1 MLIFRKYTIVY
12 IFSVPNSIRNFLY
25 YKKLSIIL
33 INCSVKIVN
42 ASLNDN
48 LYQINYIPF
57 SISTIKLLIQNEE
70 YYDVDVL
77 IKPTNFQNNDDFCGG
92 FDDEK
97 NALKIIWGG
106 GQENGLQTIVKGSEK
121 KYLFLFVFPTENFNL
136 LPYNLTLQVNKTIVG
151 SNSENVL
158 EEIRIKLRSIATGQ
172 LIHNIAHQKIVNNPE
187 NTRITFDGN
196 LVNSYYPRW
205 YPELCNLFVN
215 THNNY
220 YHSEPGIS
228 NISFTLFKKS
238 QGFDQDRIVLDFKG
252 NEIAVIDGDMDGASY
267 HIDIFRFNNA
277 FIVRLWFLWISK
289 KQFTD
294 RNNLKPLQKDVEK
307 RGIFDNPE
315 LPDFERFDIV
325 ISFDGT
331 ILAVC
336 TDFHWQEYWYKLRDD
351 KINMVGVVA
360 KLFHPIDE
368 SLARLCNRNFVENK
382 YENILNDLQKI
393 TTLPENFHSKFKP
406 VYVDGKEIEDSIQKR
421 QKIPGVR
428 GKNFFRSHVPYV
440 RNGYILSNMISHIV
454 TDKYD

>member
-1 MLIFRKYTIVY
+1 MI
-12 IFSVPNSIRNFLY
+12 NFLY
-25 YKKLSIIL
+25 YKKLSMVL
-33 INCSVKIVN
+33 IHCSLKIVN
-42 ASLNDN
+42 ASYNDN

-77 IKPTNFQNNDDFCGG
+77 IKPTKFQNNDDFCGG

-97 NALKIIWGG
+97 NGLKIIWGG
-106 GQENGLQTIVKGSEK
+106 GQENGLQTIVKGTEK
-121 KYLFLFVFPTENFNL
+121 RYLFLFVFPTENFNIL
-136 LPYNLTLQVNKTIVG
+136 TYNLTLQVNKTIVG
-151 SNSENVL
+151 SNTENIL
-158 EEIRIKLRSIATGQ
+158 EEISIKLYPIATGQ
-172 LIHNIAHQKIVNNPE
+172 LIHNIAHQKIVNNSE

-205 YPELCNLFVN
+205 YPELFNLFVN
-215 THNNY
+215 TDNNY
-220 YHSEPGIS
+220 YHSEPGVS

-252 NEIAVIDGDMDGASY
+252 NEIAVIEGDMDGASY
-267 HIDIFRFNNA
+267 HIDVFRYNNA

-289 KQFTD
+289 KQFID
-294 RNNLKPLQKDVEK
+294 RNNLKPLQTKGEK
-307 RGIFDNPE
+307 KGIFDKPE

-325 ISFDGT
+325 ISSHGT

-351 KINMVGVVA
+351 NTNMIGIVA

-382 YENILNDLQKI
+382 YENIIKDLQKI
-393 TTLPENFHSKFKP
+393 VSLSENLHSKFKLI
-406 VYVDGKEIEDSIQKR
+406 YVEGKEIEDSIQNR
-421 QKIPGVR
+421 QKMPIVR

-454 TDKYD
+454 VDKYD

>member
-1 MLIFRKYTIVY
+1 MV
-12 IFSVPNSIRNFLY
+12 
-25 YKKLSIIL
+25 L

-42 ASLNDN
+42 ASYSDN
-48 LYQINYIPF
+48 FYHVNYIPF

-70 YYDVDVL
+70 YHDIDVL

-97 NALKIIWGG
+97 NGLKIIWGG
-106 GQENGLQTIVKGSEK
+106 GQENGLQTIVKGAEK
-121 KYLFLFVFPTENFNL
+121 KYLFLFVFPTENFNIL
-136 LPYNLTLQVNKTIVG
+136 TYNLTLQVNKTILE
-151 SNSENVL
+151 SNTENVT
-158 EEIRIKLRSIATGQ
+158 EAISIKLCPITTGQ
-172 LIHNIAHQKIVNNPE
+172 LIENIVHPKIMNNSK

-205 YPELCNLFVN
+205 YPELYNLFVN
-215 THNNY
+215 NDNNY
-220 YHSEPGIS
+220 YDHSQPGVS
-228 NISFTLFKKS
+228 NISLTVFRNS
-238 QGFDQDRIVLDFKG
+238 QGFDQDRIVLNFKD
-252 NEIAVIDGDMDGASY
+252 NEIAVIEGDMDGANY
-267 HIDIFRFNNA
+267 HIDIFRYNNA

-289 KQFTD
+289 KQFID
-294 RNNLKPLQKDVEK
+294 RNNLKPLQKAGKK
-307 RGIFDNPE
+307 RGIFDKPE

-325 ISFDGT
+325 ISSHGN

-351 KINMVGVVA
+351 NTNMIGIVA

-382 YENILNDLQKI
+382 YENIIKDLEKI
-393 TTLPENFHSKFKP
+393 ITSSKNFPSKFKSI
-406 VYVDGKEIEDSIQKR
+406 YVEGKEIEDSIQNR
-421 QKIPGVR
+421 QKIPVVR

-454 TDKYD
+454 VDKYD